1 MNEPVSNFQDLSE
14 IARARASMFAFLNIH
29 FNNLPDQTFVKHIRS
44 DHFASALK
52 DLQGDETLGTDT
64 VTGAGLMQ
72 SYLHSTVNM
81 NSTELSDALGV
92 DRTRLYRGLSP
103 SYGPPPPYEA
113 VWSKTERS
121 VTAVL
126 QSVSG
131 IYQADGMTVSPN
143 AKDRLDYVGVE
154 LDYLYQL
161 AMREAQ
167 AWDAG
172 EQERAS
178 GLLDRQDAFLREHLG
193 QWIPA
198 FVEKALTQ
206 AGTDFYRGHLMMLR
220 GFLVQEQ
227 EQTRALLDEIKIAV

>member
-1 MNEPVSNFQDLSE
+1 MNESVSHFQDLSE

-44 DHFASALK
+44 DNFALALK

-64 VTGAGLMQ
+64 ATGAGLMQ
-72 SYLHSTVNM
+72 SYLHSTVGM
-81 NSTELSDALGV
+81 NPTELSDALGV

-103 SYGPPPPYEA
+103 SYGPPPPYEG
-113 VWSKTERS
+113 VWSKTERN

-126 QSVSG
+126 QTVSG

-167 AWDAG
+167 AWDAS
-172 EQERAS
+172 EQEKAS
-178 GLLDRQDAFLREHLG
+178 GLLARQDAFLSEHLG

-206 AGTDFYRGHLMMLR
+206 AETDFYRGHLMMLR

-227 EQTRALLDEIKIAV
+227 EQTRALLDEIKIAA